1 MGDIDKV
8 RVLVVGD
15 SGVGK
20 TSLASLICHGAVLP
34 QPGWTVG
41 CGVEVKL
48 HEYQEGTQGQKS
60 YYVEL
65 WDIGGSH
72 SQRNTRHVFYNT
84 VHGIILVHDLANR
97 KSCQNLGRWLAEVTR
112 EESGLGKVSGS
123 GAWDTWEP
131 PSATTIGPVN
141 IPLLVIGT
149 KSDLAGERGRLPL
162 HQRRSDIAEEFGTE
176 EIHLTCLDP
185 GCLAAGSSAATKLTR
200 FFDKVVERQY
210 HVRDRSRSVNQ
221 ERRRMERASLVKE
234 QSPYLLPTSGI

>member
-1 MGDIDKV
+1 M
-8 RVLVVGD
+8 
-15 SGVGK
+15 
-20 TSLASLICHGAVLP
+20 
-34 QPGWTVG
+34 
-41 CGVEVKL
+41 
-48 HEYQEGTQGQKS
+48 
-60 YYVEL
+60 
-65 WDIGGSH
+65 
-72 SQRNTRHVFYNT
+72 
-84 VHGIILVHDLANR
+84 
-97 KSCQNLGRWLAEVTR
+97 GRWLAEVTR

-131 PSATTIGPVN
+131 PSATTIGELTFTNPGNLKIIHNPCQGPVN

-210 HVRDRSRSVNQ
+210 HARDRSRSVNQ